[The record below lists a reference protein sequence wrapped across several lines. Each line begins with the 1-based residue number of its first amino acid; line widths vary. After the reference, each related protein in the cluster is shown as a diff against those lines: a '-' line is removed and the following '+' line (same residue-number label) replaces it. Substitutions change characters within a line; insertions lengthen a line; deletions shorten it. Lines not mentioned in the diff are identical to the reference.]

1 MNTVYEGGKKI
12 FFLCI
17 QLSVTGASFFFF
29 FLFLSTASV
38 VVLGCCCIA
47 LLWRMGQDDRWVG
60 MSRTIGGGH
69 DEGLVVVVVVVEGLP
84 R

>member
-1 MNTVYEGGKKI
+1 MRGEKKY
-12 FFLCI
+12 FSCAYSSQSLV
-17 QLSVTGASFFFF
+17 QVFFFF